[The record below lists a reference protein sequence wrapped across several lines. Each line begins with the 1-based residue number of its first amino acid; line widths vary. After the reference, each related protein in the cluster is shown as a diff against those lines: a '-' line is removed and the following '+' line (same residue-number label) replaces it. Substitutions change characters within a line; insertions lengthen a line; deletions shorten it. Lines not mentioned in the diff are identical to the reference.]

1 MSWKLTENELPSQ
14 GYLLKVNYKST
25 SRVWNMFKVNNKDIR
40 TTPLQYRRSDVFI
53 VNSEHISVLAL
64 FLLLL
69 LNI

>member
-14 GYLLKVNYKST
+14 SYLLKVNYKST

-40 TTPLQYRRSDVFI
+40 TTPLQYSRSDVFI
-53 VNSEHISVLAL
+53 VNSEHISDLAL
-64 FLLLL
+64 LLLLL